1 MIMIT
6 LFNRQDFVGTLAVVT
21 ITWMEFFVK
30 ESYLSIL

>member
-6 LFNRQDFVGTLAVVT
+6 LFNRRDSVGTLAVVT
-21 ITWMEFFVK
+21 IAWMEFFVK